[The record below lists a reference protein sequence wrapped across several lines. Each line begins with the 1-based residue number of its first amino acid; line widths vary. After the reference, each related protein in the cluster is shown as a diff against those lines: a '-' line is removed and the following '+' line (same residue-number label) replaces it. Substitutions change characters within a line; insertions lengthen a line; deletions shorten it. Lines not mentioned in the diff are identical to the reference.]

1 MAYVILILIAVIF
14 FILSNKEDG
23 SHSVAYTPKIE
34 PYNFDNITRIANSSY
49 SCSTSSGAKKR
60 LDELNSLFDSAKIA
74 GESDKVLSYIS
85 FEISDVQELVDSLE
99 RSEWEEKASK
109 ILSDFLDA
117 FIYVTTEEYHS
128 FRDIENVL
136 NTSKKC
142 VRLWYKYWKLLE
154 DIHVRVNPKEYMK
167 EYLGDSFEPCMLESA
182 KLKKRLDD
190 ATEKIKPEHRRKMKL
205 YNDIIKTV
213 ADSGSIM
220 QCELKKQHFDN
231 ASQKEVEFCYN
242 DLIASNRLVRV
253 KIGSRYF
260 VSLSDKE
267 KEMKGLQ
274 GFNMQ
279 DTALENR

>member
-23 SHSVAYTPKIE
+23 SHSVAYTPRIE

-117 FIYVTTEEYHS
+117 FIYVTTEEHHS
-128 FRDIENVL
+128 FRDIENIL

-167 EYLGDSFEPCMLESA
+167 EYLGADFETCMMDGIA
-182 KLKKRLDD
+182 LKKRLSS
-190 ATEKIKPEHRRKMKL
+190 AAVYKELSNEQRMMICTEIVRIVSESKSCMRCKLLKMDICNADYEQIDSCYQHLLLKNKL
-205 YNDIIKTV
+205 VEYKNGNRYYVSI
-213 ADSGSIM
+213 SG
-220 QCELKKQHFDN
+220 N
-231 ASQKEVEFCYN
+231 
-242 DLIASNRLVRV
+242 
-253 KIGSRYF
+253 
-260 VSLSDKE
+260 LSCQ
-267 KEMKGLQ
+267 M
-274 GFNMQ
+274 
-279 DTALENR
+279 RS